1 MLPRKSLLLSLSLAT
16 LLLFSS
22 LSLTLSN
29 KPSLNDTKTNQDDN
43 DDEDLSFLEEP
54 HDAADT
60 SHHAHFPDPDHFDND
75 DDDDFGDFSG
85 FDSPSEEAFKEPA
98 VDDKDVVILKERN
111 FTTVIENNRF
121 VMVEFYAPW
130 CGHCQALAPE
140 YAAAATELKPDG
152 VVLAKVDATIENEL
166 AHEYDVQGFPTV
178 FFFVDGEHKPYTGQR
193 TKDAIV
199 TWIKKKIGPGVS
211 NITTLDEAERILT
224 AESKVV
230 LGFLNSLVGAESDEL
245 AAASKLEDGVNFYQT
260 VVPDVAK
267 LFHIDASVKRPALIL
282 LKKEEEKLNH
292 FDGKF
297 VKSEIAEF
305 VSSNKLPLVTTFTRE
320 SAPEIFESQ
329 IKKQL
334 LLFATSNDTEKF
346 VPVFKE
352 SAKHFKGK
360 LIFVLV
366 EMDSEDVGKP
376 VADYFGITGNG
387 PKVLGYT
394 GNDDGRK
401 FLLDGEVTV
410 DKLTAFGNDFLEEKL
425 KPFLKSDPVPESND
439 GDVKIVV
446 GNNFDEIV
454 LDESKDVLLEIYAP
468 WCGHCQ
474 ALEPTYNKL
483 AKHLRSIE
491 SIVIAKMDG
500 TTNEHPRAKADGF
513 PTLLFYPARNK
524 SSDPIPV
531 DVDRSVVAFYKFLRK
546 HASIPFQLQNP
557 ATTSKPRSESS
568 DVKESQSSSA
578 DVKDELIFH
587 SLSLKSDMIEGTV
600 LEVIKNPPILSHP
613 EASPLINP
621 LIIFCP
627 HTFPDLTPI
636 FRSVQ
641 NSSSFSLAHF
651 HTFVFFRHRSFNFIS
666 DPTLFTT
673 NSIRSMANPAPAR
686 FSALLLL
693 LSLLV
698 NTASATDSP
707 TLPPEL
713 SPSSPPSHS
722 PSPHVAP
729 ASHPSPAESPQS
741 PSPTP
746 NSNDSPPSPT
756 PQNSHSPSPA
766 PSPDGEDN
774 DGVNRAD
781 LAGNSG
787 KSSSGGM
794 SSGKKAGVA
803 VGVIVAAGVVV
814 LGAFVYKKRRQNIQR
829 SQYGYA
835 ARRELL

>member
-1 MLPRKSLLLSLSLAT
+1 MLTRKTLLLSLSLAT

-22 LSLTLSN
+22 LSLSLSD
-29 KPSLNDTKTNQDDN
+29 KPSPNDNKNNQNDN
-43 DDEDLSFLEEP
+43 HDDEDLSFLEEP
-54 HDAADT
+54 DDVAAT
-60 SHHAHFPDPDHFDND
+60 SHRDHFPDPDHFNDDED

-85 FDSPSEEAFKEPA
+85 FDSSTEEAFKEPA
-98 VDDKDVVILKERN
+98 IDDKDVVVLKERN

-121 VMVEFYAPW
+121 VLVEFYAPW

-178 FFFVDGEHKPYTGQR
+178 FFFVDGVHKPYTGQR
-193 TKDAIV
+193 TKDGIV

-260 VVPDVAK
+260 VVPEVAK

-320 SAPEIFESQ
+320 SAPTIFESQ

-346 VPVFKE
+346 LPVFKE
-352 SAKHFKGK
+352 SAKLFKGK

-366 EMDSEDVGKP
+366 EMDNEEVGKP
-376 VADYFGITGNG
+376 VADYFGITGND

-401 FLLDGEVTV
+401 FLLDGDVTV
-410 DKLTAFGNDFLEEKL
+410 DKITAFGNDFLEDKL

-446 GNNFDEIV
+446 GNNFDDIV

-474 ALEPTYNKL
+474 SLEPTYNKL

-513 PTLLFYPARNK
+513 PTLLFYPAANK

-531 DVDRSVVAFYKFLRK
+531 DVDRTVVAFYKFLRK
-546 HASIPFQLQNP
+546 HASIPFQLQKP
-557 ATTSKPRSESS
+557 ATTSKSSSDSS
-568 DVKESQSSSA
+568 DVKESQSTNTDS
-578 DVKDELIFH
+578 KDEL
-587 SLSLKSDMIEGTV
+587 
-600 LEVIKNPPILSHP
+600 
-613 EASPLINP
+613 
-621 LIIFCP
+621 
-627 HTFPDLTPI
+627 
-636 FRSVQ
+636 
-641 NSSSFSLAHF
+641 
-651 HTFVFFRHRSFNFIS
+651 
-666 DPTLFTT
+666 
-673 NSIRSMANPAPAR
+673 
-686 FSALLLL
+686 
-693 LSLLV
+693 
-698 NTASATDSP
+698 
-707 TLPPEL
+707 
-713 SPSSPPSHS
+713 
-722 PSPHVAP
+722 
-729 ASHPSPAESPQS
+729 
-741 PSPTP
+741 
-746 NSNDSPPSPT
+746 
-756 PQNSHSPSPA
+756 
-766 PSPDGEDN
+766 
-774 DGVNRAD
+774 
-781 LAGNSG
+781 
-787 KSSSGGM
+787 
-794 SSGKKAGVA
+794 
-803 VGVIVAAGVVV
+803 
-814 LGAFVYKKRRQNIQR
+814 
-829 SQYGYA
+829 
-835 ARRELL
+835 